1 MWPKSMQSISFFHKQ
16 FVAVV
21 GVNILPLV
29 IISGLLYSSFI
40 EDYKDNLIE
49 VMHSKISLL
58 AATSS
63 SALLFDD
70 KQVATA
76 LLSSLEQYGAMRYA
90 QIYDKNL
97 NLFAEY
103 KRAGQNI
110 DMPIKDFNGSVFF
123 KDQNI
128 YLSHKIV
135 MGDDSLGIILM
146 SADTY
151 SLKNQQQRYIL
162 IVSLVFLGSLIL
174 TYILNWRL
182 QKRLT
187 APISELIALVGDVA
201 RQKKYHRRLDIRRND
216 EIGDLIL
223 GVNTML
229 DTIEKNE
236 EQLYSRANYD
246 ELTKL
251 PNRHLLNERLAHGI
265 SAAGRNKSEIAL
277 LFLDLD
283 RFKIINDSLG
293 HTVGDELL
301 VQVAV
306 KLVGILRKSDSVFR
320 WGGDEFV
327 MVLENIQHLEG
338 IEVIVRKI
346 ILELCKPSM
355 VGSHLLHVSACIG
368 IARFPQDGED
378 GLSLLKHAD
387 ISMYQAKAQGAG
399 NYSYFNRDMLKD
411 SVQRLTLEIQI
422 HKAFE
427 EKQFFLMYQPQ
438 FCVNSGHLIGFEALI
453 RWKRDGEFVSPEQF
467 LTIVEDVGLMD
478 QLSLWVLEQACTQS
492 VSWQKAGFAPLKMA
506 VNLPASFIMR
516 PRCLED
522 ICSILEKTSLAPEFL
537 EVELTENTFLDSTL
551 VAVSVLKAL
560 KDLGVS
566 IAIDDFGTGYSCMSY
581 LQYLPIAILKIDG
594 SFISG
599 LGQSQA
605 NDGIVQSIITLG
617 KSLNM
622 SLVAECVE
630 TEKQLSIL
638 KDMQCEIIQGYLY
651 SEPLVAADATS
662 FIRSRAEV

>member
-306 KLVGILRKSDSVFR
+306 KLVGF
-320 WGGDEFV
+320 
-327 MVLENIQHLEG
+327 
-338 IEVIVRKI
+338 
-346 ILELCKPSM
+346 
-355 VGSHLLHVSACIG
+355 
-368 IARFPQDGED
+368 
-378 GLSLLKHAD
+378 
-387 ISMYQAKAQGAG
+387 
-399 NYSYFNRDMLKD
+399 
-411 SVQRLTLEIQI
+411 T
-422 HKAFE
+422 
-427 EKQFFLMYQPQ
+427 
-438 FCVNSGHLIGFEALI
+438 
-453 RWKRDGEFVSPEQF
+453 
-467 LTIVEDVGLMD
+467 
-478 QLSLWVLEQACTQS
+478 
-492 VSWQKAGFAPLKMA
+492 
-506 VNLPASFIMR
+506 
-516 PRCLED
+516 
-522 ICSILEKTSLAPEFL
+522 
-537 EVELTENTFLDSTL
+537 
-551 VAVSVLKAL
+551 
-560 KDLGVS
+560 
-566 IAIDDFGTGYSCMSY
+566 
-581 LQYLPIAILKIDG
+581 
-594 SFISG
+594 
-599 LGQSQA
+599 
-605 NDGIVQSIITLG
+605 
-617 KSLNM
+617 
-622 SLVAECVE
+622 
-630 TEKQLSIL
+630 
-638 KDMQCEIIQGYLY
+638 
-651 SEPLVAADATS
+651 
-662 FIRSRAEV
+662 